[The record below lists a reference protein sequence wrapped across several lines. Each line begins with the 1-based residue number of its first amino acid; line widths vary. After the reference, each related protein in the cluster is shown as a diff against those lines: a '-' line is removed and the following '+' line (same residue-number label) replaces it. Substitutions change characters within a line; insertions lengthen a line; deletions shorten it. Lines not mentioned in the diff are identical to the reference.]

1 MDRKGEIPEGKKP
14 FFRLPIMNYHEARP
28 SSSPL
33 CNPVGNVDRVM
44 SMLTFTVMCWV
55 QGYLSTS
62 YNATYYGRCP
72 ACAYLPICAQKHFSH
87 CTSAVASA
95 HAAASVCRHKLV
107 STAHHGGAELAQRHP
122 EVPRLTAKQREAVR
136 YFNAIAKVHEQEPA
150 VDA

>member
-72 ACAYLPICAQKHFSH
+72 ACAYLPCSEAYQPVHQGSCQRICCCFSVPSH
-87 CTSAVASA
+87 ANEHSTSWWCRAR
-95 HAAASVCRHKLV
+95 AAAPRGATPHSQ
-107 STAHHGGAELAQRHP
+107 AAGGSSLLQRD
-122 EVPRLTAKQREAVR
+122 RQGA
-136 YFNAIAKVHEQEPA
+136 
-150 VDA
+150 